1 MRNQGK
7 NRRLLGK
14 VIIVLAIMLMTSF
27 PNPSHATS
35 SIDDKPKVLVIYTT
49 EDGEINEN
57 QRYLD
62 LLIGHFTTDIKF
74 ISSEQVEKNDLISVT
89 HLFYYGQVATKL
101 PDKFI
106 TLFDDYEGTFVAIG
120 YNVEQLGDQFEF
132 LDIKHEVTIDQLYD
146 TTTHDS
152 LAISQTAIVE
162 VEASNKSEI
171 LIHGQLNNNENN
183 HPVLIKQGNRYYYAF
198 DTFDS
203 RQVTL
208 FAEALHDIFQIDHE
222 EKYVG
227 YIRLEDVHPLVD
239 PEPLKEIANLLNE
252 RNIPFMVAV
261 IPIYTK
267 QGTGERIT
275 FADSPKLVKVL
286 KHIQKTGGSIVL
298 HGYTHQFRSSETGEG
313 FEFWDVE
320 NNTPIYGLEDEPF
333 TLKSEH
339 DFSSKAEFENY
350 LNNLKEFERT
360 YTETKINKGLD
371 ELAKYGL
378 YPLAFEAPHYTMS
391 QHGYEILS
399 KYFSTYVGQVQLSD
413 QNWEIMD
420 TAPYITTPSFLHGM
434 ELLPETM
441 GYVRPHDQQAVK
453 KIIDRTER
461 IQLNRD
467 GIFSVFYHPYLG
479 SERFE
484 ELLAEIE
491 KLPNISWIDLKQM
504 DVWVK
509 GDHIEIHT
517 NNGQIIADYNH
528 FKIVYSSLDAP
539 LYYIGQFVQYAAWIM
554 TYLGLAS
561 ICAFVF
567 FTIFL
572 KLRNKQVEG

>member
-132 LDIKHEVTIDQLYD
+132 LDIKHEVTIDQLDD

-479 SERFE
+479 FERFE

>member
-35 SIDDKPKVLVIYTT
+35 SINDEPKVLVIYTT

-132 LDIKHEVTIDQLYD
+132 LDIKHEVTIDQLDD

-320 NNTPIYGLEDEPF
+320 NNTPIYGPEDEPF

-479 SERFE
+479 FERFE

>member
-35 SIDDKPKVLVIYTT
+35 SINDEPKVLVIYTT

-183 HPVLIKQGNRYYYAF
+183 HPVMIKQGNRYYYAF

-208 FAEALHDIFQIDHE
+208 FAEALHDMFQIDHE

-320 NNTPIYGLEDEPF
+320 NNTPIYGPEDEPF

-479 SERFE
+479 FERFE

-517 NNGQIIADYNH
+517 NHGQIIADYNH

>member
-208 FAEALHDIFQIDHE
+208 FAEALHDMFQIDHE

-479 SERFE
+479 FERFE

>member
-479 SERFE
+479 FERFE

>member
-320 NNTPIYGLEDEPF
+320 NNTPIYGPEDEPF

-479 SERFE
+479 FERFE